1 MMPQTTYGMSACNGC
16 HRHARVLHVVDKALF
31 CDDCSEKSGEIDR
44 KLSRTR
50 SNDPVDC
57 DFCKKRVDF
66 DARMAV
72 VVRECGGA
80 VLCDGCKLLA
90 MARQAA

>member
-1 MMPQTTYGMSACNGC
+1 MSACNGC

-31 CDDCSEKSGEIDR
+31 CDDCSEKSNEIDR
-44 KLSRTR
+44 QLSRTR
-50 SNDPVDC
+50 SSDPVAC
-57 DFCKKRVDF
+57 DGCSDRVDF

-80 VLCDGCKLLA
+80 VLCDTCKPNA
-90 MARQAA
+90 MAREAS

>member
-1 MMPQTTYGMSACNGC
+1 MTAQAPYGMSACNGC

-31 CDDCSEKSGEIDR
+31 CDDCSEKSEQIDK
-44 KLSRTR
+44 KLARTR
-50 SNDPVDC
+50 SSDPVAC
-57 DFCKKRVDF
+57 DSCKKRVDF

-80 VLCDGCKLLA
+80 VLCDLCKPVA
-90 MARQAA
+90 MARQAS